1 MKNSISKLSTLVS
14 AALLVAC
21 GGGGGDGTES
31 TLTPT
36 PTPITTPT
44 PTNVTSNI
52 VASVPTPTYA
62 STSEELSAFN
72 LLNAERSRCGFGK
85 LAPNTLLD
93 TSAQAHADWSLI
105 NNYYGHFEAA
115 TVPSGFT
122 GVTSQDRA
130 TAAGYSSVSVTE
142 ELIGS
147 VGQASIAGL
156 GASSVR
162 SLLGAPY
169 HLFGLMSPY
178 KDLGIS
184 VRSVNSVTPLVA
196 NGLSNIAV
204 YNFGVAAGADYQT
217 VDAATVLT
225 YPCDGVAGVKPS
237 MTGESPNPVP
247 GRDLAT
253 NPLGQSLLVMVRKG
267 QTLVISSAS
276 LINTATGI
284 AVTLRA
290 PVTAANDVNNL
301 LVGYGTYMGFVMP
314 DAPLAAN
321 TGYQATI
328 AGTNDGSAFSRTFIF
343 TTAQ

>member
-1 MKNSISKLSTLVS
+1 MKNTTYKLTALVS

-21 GGGGGDGTES
+21 GGGGGGGT
-31 TLTPT
+31 TPT
-36 PTPITTPT
+36 PTPTPT
-44 PTNVTSNI
+44 PVVVTSNI
-52 VASVPTPTYA
+52 VTSVPTPTY
-62 STSEELSAFN
+62 TPVSEELAAFN
-72 LLNAERSRCGFGK
+72 SLNGARSGCGFGM
-85 LAPNTLLD
+85 LAPNTVLD
-93 TSAQAHADWSLI
+93 STAKAHADWSLI
-105 NNYYGHFEAA
+105 NNYYSHFESS
-115 TVPSGFT
+115 TVPNGFT

-130 TAAGYSSVSVTE
+130 TAAGYSSVSVSE
-142 ELIGS
+142 EFIGS
-147 VGQASIAGL
+147 VGNASIAGL

-162 SLLGAPY
+162 SLLAAPY
-169 HLFGLMSPY
+169 HLFGMMSPY

-204 YNFGVAAGADYQT
+204 YNFGVATGADYQT

-225 YPCDGVAGVKPS
+225 YPCDGVTGVKPS

-253 NPLGQSLLVMVRKG
+253 NPLGQSLLVMVRKD

-276 LINTATGI
+276 LTNTATGV

-301 LVGYGTYMGFVMP
+301 LGGYGNYMGFVMP

-321 TGYQATI
+321 TSYQATI
-328 AGTNDGSAFSRTFIF
+328 AGTNNGTAFSRTFTF
-343 TTAQ
+343 TTGQ